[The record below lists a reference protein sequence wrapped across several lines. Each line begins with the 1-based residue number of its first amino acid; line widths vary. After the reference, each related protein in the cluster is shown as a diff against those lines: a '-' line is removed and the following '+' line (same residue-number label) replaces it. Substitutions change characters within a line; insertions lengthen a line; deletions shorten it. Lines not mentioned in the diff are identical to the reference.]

1 VSLTGTVRPH
11 RRGFG
16 FVNLDEP
23 TEGPDGPVE
32 SLFVPPPALVDLLDG
47 DRVVC
52 EGVDEGRGKGLTAEN
67 LVLVS
72 RTRRLLVGVLV
83 EKQGRLM
90 LRPDPSLG
98 NRDWTVPDDVL
109 PAGAKAGRG
118 CVLTIADAALDGS
131 LRRCSGLVAGP
142 VDTSSWRWLRLL
154 AAARHLG
161 AIDRSDPAL
170 AAEADDALAADLSA
184 EPAGSGGTAQPAGSG
199 GTAQP
204 AGSGGTEQPAGSGGT
219 AQPAGSGGTT
229 EPAGSGGTAQPAG
242 SGATAQPAGS
252 RGTEQPAGSRGTEQ
266 TAEPGAGDDPLAGVR
281 VDLGGQPCCTIDGP
295 GTRDLDDAI
304 HAVRLEH
311 GATRVSV
318 HIADAASTVRPGTG
332 LDRRARTRATTTYLA
347 SGAWPMLPRHLSE
360 GALSLRAGR
369 ARRAL
374 TLAFTVDAAGDVT
387 EVEVAATTVRSAA
400 RLTYAQV
407 EGWLTGLTAQG
418 ADDGAEVTPEV
429 DVPDE
434 VRASVFAAHEAAER
448 IGAARLA
455 RGAGSG
461 GLFSEAEAR
470 PTVDGERVTLQ
481 RIVPTPMASRLVER
495 LMVAANEAVARWLLD
510 HGAPA
515 LYRVQPAPDR
525 ERLQQL
531 VGLLATVGLRLDVEA
546 LADPSATEALVDAA
560 ADAGLERTVV
570 AGLVAQGMQ
579 RAGYETDPGSHFG
592 LASGAYVHFTSPI
605 RRYADLVVHRA
616 AHAILGGDDAAGP
629 TAADLRRLATW
640 LDHRSGAVTRTER
653 FELKLLWADVLARTV
668 AGGRPYTTTAL
679 IGAVRRA
686 GLRIRVDRFDLVGTV
701 PAAVLAPGNVAAYV
715 QAPDEL
721 SATVDDVTYRVGDRI
736 RVAVDEADRATGD
749 LTFTPVPP

>member
-1 VSLTGTVRPH
+1 MSLTGTVRPH

-16 FVNLDEP
+16 FVNLDGP

-32 SLFVPPPALVDLLDG
+32 SLFVPPPALVDLIDG

-52 EGVDEGRGKGLTAEN
+52 EAVEDGRGKGLTAEN

-83 EKQGRLM
+83 DKQGRLM
-90 LRPDPSLG
+90 LRPDPSLA

-109 PAGAKAGRG
+109 PSGAKAGRG

-131 LRRCSGLVAGP
+131 LRRCSALVAGP

-170 AAEADDALAADLSA
+170 AAEADDALAADLSSD
-184 EPAGSGGTAQPAGSG
+184 PAGAEGTDPPAAPGGADD
-199 GTAQP
+199 
-204 AGSGGTEQPAGSGGT
+204 
-219 AQPAGSGGTT
+219 
-229 EPAGSGGTAQPAG
+229 
-242 SGATAQPAGS
+242 
-252 RGTEQPAGSRGTEQ
+252 
-266 TAEPGAGDDPLAGVR
+266 PGAGDDPLAAVR
-281 VDLGGQPCCTIDGP
+281 VDLTSQPCCTIDGP

-304 HAVRLEH
+304 QAVRLEH
-311 GATRVSV
+311 GATRVWV
-318 HIADAASTVRPGTG
+318 HIADAASTVRPGTS

-347 SGAWPMLPRHLSE
+347 SGSWPMLPRHLAE
-360 GALSLRAGR
+360 GVLSLRPGR
-369 ARRAL
+369 PRRAL
-374 TLAFTVDAAGDVT
+374 TLAFTVDGGG
-387 EVEVAATTVRSAA
+387 EVADVDVRATTVRSAA
-400 RLTYAQV
+400 RLTYAQA
-407 EGWLTGLTAQG
+407 EGWLSGVTAEG
-418 ADDGAEVTPEV
+418 ADDGVEVTPEV

-434 VRASVFAAHEAAER
+434 VRAAVFAAHEAAER

-461 GLFSEAEAR
+461 SLFSDAEAR
-470 PTVDGERVTLQ
+470 PTVDGDRVTLQ

-495 LMVAANEAVARWLLD
+495 LMVAANEAVARWLLE

-525 ERLQQL
+525 ECLQQL
-531 VGLLATVGLRLDVEA
+531 VGLLATVGLRVDVEA

-579 RAGYETDPGSHFG
+579 RAGYETDPGGHFG

-605 RRYADLVVHRA
+605 RRYADLTVHRA
-616 AHAILGGDDAAGP
+616 VHAVLGGDNGSGP
-629 TAADLRRLATW
+629 TADDLSTLAPW

-668 AGGRPYTTTAL
+668 AAGRPYTTTAL

-686 GLRIRVDRFDLVGTV
+686 GLRVRVDRFDLVGTV
-701 PAAVLAPGNVAAYV
+701 PAAALAPGNVAAYV

-721 SATVDDVTYRVGDRI
+721 SATVDGVTFHVGDRI
-736 RVAVDEADRATGD
+736 RVAVDEADRVTGD
-749 LTFTPVPP
+749 LTFAPAAG

>member
-1 VSLTGTVRPH
+1 MSLTGTVRPH

-23 TEGPDGPVE
+23 TEGPEGPVE
-32 SLFVPPPALVDLLDG
+32 SLFIPPPALVDLLDG

-52 EGVDEGRGKGLTAEN
+52 EGVEDGRGKGLTAEN

-83 EKQGRLM
+83 DKQGRLM
-90 LRPDPSLG
+90 LRPDPSLA

-109 PAGAKAGRG
+109 PVGAKAGRG
-118 CVLTIADAALDGS
+118 CVLTIAEAALDGS
-131 LRRCSGLVAGP
+131 LRRCSALLAGP

-154 AAARHLG
+154 AATRHLG

-170 AAEADDALAADLSA
+170 AADADDALAADLSS
-184 EPAGSGGTAQPAGSG
+184 EPAGSGGTE
-199 GTAQP
+199 QP

-219 AQPAGSGGTT
+219 EQPAGSGGTDQPA
-229 EPAGSGGTAQPAG
+229 EPALGS
-242 SGATAQPAGS
+242 
-252 RGTEQPAGSRGTEQ
+252 
-266 TAEPGAGDDPLAGVR
+266 DPLGPVR
-281 VDLGGQPCCTIDGP
+281 VDLTAQPCCTIDGP
-295 GTRDLDDAI
+295 ETRDLDDAI

-318 HIADAASTVRPGTG
+318 HIGDAAAAIRPGTS
-332 LDRRARTRATTTYLA
+332 LDRRALTRATTTYLA
-347 SGAWPMLPRHLSE
+347 SGNWPMLPRHLSE
-360 GALSLRAGR
+360 GALSLRPGR
-369 ARRAL
+369 TRRAL
-374 TLAFTVDAAGDVT
+374 TVAFTVDGGGEVSD
-387 EVEVAATTVRSAA
+387 VEVSATTVRSAA

-407 EGWLTGLTAQG
+407 EGWLTGVTAEG
-418 ADDGAEVTPEV
+418 ADDGADVTPEV

-434 VRASVFAAHEAAER
+434 VRTAVFAAHEAAER

-481 RIVPTPMASRLVER
+481 RLVPTPMAGRLVER

-510 HGAPA
+510 NGAPA
-515 LYRVQPAPDR
+515 LYRVQPSPDP

-531 VGLLATVGLRLDVEA
+531 VGLLATVGLRVDVEA

-560 ADAGLERTVV
+560 AEAGLERTVV

-579 RAGYETDPGSHFG
+579 RAGYETDPGGHFG

-616 AHAILGGDDAAGP
+616 AHSLLGRNPGSGP
-629 TAADLRRLATW
+629 TAAELGRLATW
-640 LDHRSGAVTRTER
+640 LDHRSSSVTRTER
-653 FELKLLWADVLARTV
+653 FELKLLWADVLSRTV
-668 AGGRPYTTTAL
+668 AAGRPYTTTAL

-686 GLRIRVDRFDLVGTV
+686 GLRVRVDRFDLVGTV
-701 PAAVLAPGNVAAYV
+701 PAASLAPGNAAGYV

-721 SATVDDVTYRVGDRI
+721 SATVDDVTYSVGDRI
-736 RVAVDEADRATGD
+736 RVAVEEADRATGE
-749 LTFTPVPP
+749 LTFTPMPG